1 MMDAVGRARSGDRLV
16 VIVAVDGTPLLNI
29 TGPAD
34 VFSAAQHVLD
44 AGESITESPS
54 PSTTPAY
61 RVLIAT
67 KTGEPVTGASG
78 VRIAADCAL
87 GDLADSTVDT
97 LIVTGGPALGASSA
111 DGSFVGS
118 IARTARMARRTCSVC
133 TGAFALAA
141 AGLLD
146 GRRATTHW
154 AASARLRERF
164 PAVTVEPDQIYIRE
178 GPIAT
183 SGGVTAGIDLALAL
197 VEEDLGSRVALSV
210 ARWLVVFAQR
220 PGNQAQFSERLTLL
234 STSNAPIRTVIDS
247 IVGDPSGAH
256 RVSDLAERASMSER
270 HFTRVFV
277 NETGMTPGRFTERV
291 RVEAARELLERT
303 SMPVETVAR
312 RCGFANRETLRRA
325 FHRILDATPTEYRE
339 RFSARPVVS
348 EPAVPKATRLP
359 G

>member
-1 MMDAVGRARSGDRLV
+1 MMDTDTHAQTGDRLV
-16 VIVAVDGTPLLNI
+16 VIVAIDGTPLLNI
-29 TGPAD
+29 TGPVD
-34 VFSAAQHVLD
+34 VFGAAQHVLD
-44 AGESITESPS
+44 AGESLTESSS

-61 RVLIAT
+61 RVVIAT
-67 KTGEPVTGASG
+67 KTGEPVRGASG
-78 VRIAADCAL
+78 VQIAADCAL
-87 GDLADSTVDT
+87 GDLAGPAVDT
-97 LIVTGGPALGASSA
+97 LIVTGGPALDTTPA
-111 DGSFVGS
+111 DISFITDITR
-118 IARTARMARRTCSVC
+118 IAREARRTCSVC
-133 TGAFALAA
+133 TGAFVLAA
-141 AGLLD
+141 AGLLN

-154 AASARLRERF
+154 AASASLRERF
-164 PAVTVEPDQIYIRE
+164 PAIAVEPDQIYIRE

-220 PGNQAQFSERLTLL
+220 PGNQAQFSERLALP
-234 STSNAPIRTVIDS
+234 STSNSPIRTVIDS

-325 FHRILDATPTEYRE
+325 FHRVLDVTPAEYRE
-339 RFSARPVVS
+339 RFASRPRS
-348 EPAVPKATRLP
+348 S
-359 G
+359 